1 MSDQWVRQRA
11 RRTAL
16 EAQQRIRWERQAQ
29 ERRLQALGAYAA
41 MALTHRDAAI
51 LRYETRAGE
60 ALRQMTQDE
69 GLKLSDAVGWA
80 GGMSVR
86 EASRLRS
93 RAVKARGENP
103 DGPLTD
109 GSGAERGAFEAGA
122 LAPGSQ
128 SCSVEEK
135 ADPVVRNP
143 PGPQREGSEAPT
155 PLLAATPRGAELH

>member
-1 MSDQWVRQRA
+1 MSHQWVRQQA

-16 EAQQRIRWERQAQ
+16 EAQQRIRRERQAQ

-51 LRYETRAGE
+51 LRYEARAGE

-93 RAVKARGENP
+93 RAIEARAENP
-103 DGPLTD
+103 DDLSSD
-109 GSGAERGAFEAGA
+109 GFGGRAE
-122 LAPGSQ
+122 
-128 SCSVEEK
+128 
-135 ADPVVRNP
+135 
-143 PGPQREGSEAPT
+143 
-155 PLLAATPRGAELH
+155 